1 MFDSVSLI
9 IGGED
14 IRSGSAGT
22 VEVFDPATGE
32 TIASLPRA
40 GAPEAAEAARLAL
53 DGFREWSALS
63 AFERYKILR
72 KAAEIMRSKAEEAA
86 RIMTLEQ
93 GKPLALASLEWMSSA
108 DLLDWSAEEGRRT
121 YGRLVPPRVPNIS
134 LTVQQR
140 PVGPVAIMA
149 PWNFPAWGP
158 MQKIAPALAAGCS
171 IVVKPSEDTPVT
183 AWLIGKCLLEA
194 GVPARAISIIWGSAS
209 AISDTLIKAPE
220 IRKISLTGST
230 RVGRIVAAAAGEQ
243 LKKVTME
250 LGGHAPVIVAEDA
263 DLESLV
269 PLAVTWKYRNAGQ
282 VCVSPT
288 RFLVADK
295 VHDEFVERFVATT
308 EKLVVGPGSDATSQM
323 GPLTTLGQL
332 QTVDAM
338 VQDAVSKGAKLETG
352 GQRIGNAGNFYSPT
366 VVSGMTPD
374 MRAMNDEPF
383 GPIALVSR
391 MPSLDEALEEANRLP
406 VGLGSYA
413 FTRSDETAAKISLG
427 IKAGMLGINHFAL
440 ALPETPF
447 GGVLDSGFGSEG
459 GTEAILSYTS
469 TMLVTHKHG

>member
-1 MFDSVSLI
+1 M
-9 IGGED
+9 
-14 IRSGSAGT
+14 
-22 VEVFDPATGE
+22 
-32 TIASLPRA
+32 
-40 GAPEAAEAARLAL
+40 
-53 DGFREWSALS
+53 
-63 AFERYKILR
+63 
-72 KAAEIMRSKAEEAA
+72 
-86 RIMTLEQ
+86 
-93 GKPLALASLEWMSSA
+93 
-108 DLLDWSAEEGRRT
+108 
-121 YGRLVPPRVPNIS
+121 
-134 LTVQQR
+134 
-140 PVGPVAIMA
+140 
-149 PWNFPAWGP
+149 
-158 MQKIAPALAAGCS
+158 
-171 IVVKPSEDTPVT
+171 
-183 AWLIGKCLLEA
+183 
-194 GVPARAISIIWGSAS
+194 
-209 AISDTLIKAPE
+209 
-220 IRKISLTGST
+220 
-230 RVGRIVAAAAGEQ
+230 
-243 LKKVTME
+243 
-250 LGGHAPVIVAEDA
+250 
-263 DLESLV
+263 

-413 FTRSDETAAKISLG
+413 FTRSDGTAAKISLG